1 MTEKPKFSDIAVK
14 MGLSP
19 LESPAIIRQGEG
31 SVQIGVPKERTFQ
44 EKRTALTP
52 RSVALLVSRGN
63 EVIIESGAGSG
74 ARFKDTEYSEAG
86 AQIVNSLEEVY
97 KAKVILHVTPPQEEE
112 LKLMYPGQLIISPI
126 HLSAMSEGYIQK
138 MMEKKVTALSFEYLK
153 DDFGTFPM
161 VRSMSEIAGST
172 AVLIAAECL
181 SNFNKGKGLLLGGVS
196 GVPST
201 RVVILGAGVVGE
213 FASRTA
219 MGLGANVIV
228 FDNSVY
234 KLMRLQNNI
243 GSRLS
248 TCNLQPDEL
257 AHELENCDVVI
268 GAIHASEGR
277 TPVIVTEDMVAN
289 MKPGSVIIDVSIDQ
303 GGCFE
308 TSQVTTHNEPTFR
321 KYDVIHYCVPNIA
334 SRVSRTASNAIS
346 NILTPLLLKANEM
359 GGMEKLLWYHEGT
372 RHGVYVYNGALTN
385 QYLSER
391 LDIKYTD
398 LDLLFAANI

>member
-1 MTEKPKFSDIAVK
+1 MAEESKFSDIAAQI
-14 MGLSP
+14 GLSP

-31 SVQIGVPKERTFQ
+31 KIQIGVPKEHSFQ
-44 EKRTALTP
+44 EKRTPLTP
-52 RSVALLVSRGN
+52 RSVSLLVARGN
-63 EVIIESGAGSG
+63 EVIIETGAGEGS
-74 ARFKDTEYSEAG
+74 RFKDTDYSEAG
-86 AQIVNSLEEVY
+86 AQIANNLEEVY
-97 KAKVILHVTPPQEEE
+97 KAKVILQVTPPQEEE
-112 LKLMYPGQLIISPI
+112 LKLMHPGQLIISPI
-126 HLSAMSEGYIQK
+126 HLSAMNEKYIHT
-138 MMEKKVTALSFEYLK
+138 MMEKKVTALAFEYLK

-172 AVLIAAECL
+172 AILIAAECI
-181 SNFNKGKGLLLGGVS
+181 SNLNKGKGLLLGGVS

-248 TCNLQPDEL
+248 TCNIQPDVL
-257 AHELENCDVVI
+257 ANELENCDVVI
-268 GAIHASEGR
+268 GAMHATEGR

-308 TSQVTTHNEPTFR
+308 TSQVTTHDKPTFR

-334 SRVSRTASNAIS
+334 SRVSRTASSAIS
-346 NILTPLLLKANEM
+346 NILTPLLLKGNEM
-359 GGMEKLLWYHEGT
+359 GGIEKLLWYHEGT
-372 RHGVYVYNGALTN
+372 RHGVYVYNGSLTN
-385 QYLSER
+385 QYLSDK